1 MTGSPSS
8 LRIVKF
14 LLIGGIGIGV
24 QLGVLAVLTGIR
36 VNYLLATFLAV
47 EAAVLHNFAWHQG
60 FTWSDRRTEKNAVSE
75 ITKRLWRFQISNGA
89 ISLLGNL
96 LMMRLLVGF
105 GKFPVV
111 VANLVSITVC
121 CLANFIA
128 SDRWVFALI
137 PGESRAALSSD

>member
-8 LRIVKF
+8 VRLMKF

-24 QLGVLAVLTGIR
+24 QLGVLAVLTEIR

-47 EAAVLHNFAWHQG
+47 EAAVLHNFTWHQV
-60 FTWSDRRTEKNAVSE
+60 FTWSDRRGEEDAGSQVL
-75 ITKRLWRFQISNGA
+75 KRLWRFQISNGA
-89 ISLLGNL
+89 ISLFGNL
-96 LMMRLLVGF
+96 LVMRVLVGF
-105 GKFPVV
+105 GKIPVM

-128 SDRWVFALI
+128 SDRWVFALV
-137 PGESRAALSSD
+137 PGASRAALTSD